1 MNGVHLRKYGVQATV
16 DFEVYGIDGVDL
28 KDDWVPAAT
37 DCEVMKDGGAST
49 QCTNT
54 ATDEGVTFSIVLTAT
69 EMEAARLVVK
79 VQDAAAKVIL
89 DTVVIIETYGH
100 PSAQH
105 AMDFDDGVRGGLTA
119 LPNAAAAAA
128 GGLPV
133 SAAGTLAMDTLADW
147 VDGGRLD
154 LLLDAIPTT
163 AMRGTDFAALAS
175 AWTATRAGYVDE
187 LGPLNVPADVDA
199 LTATVGVSG
208 AGLSDLGGMSTG
220 MKAEVNAEVKDV
232 LFTDTDAE
240 PGQGTPA
247 ATTSLAAKLGYL
259 YKAWRNKGDQ
269 NKTTGVQNLYNDAG
283 AVVDQKAT
291 NADDGTTFTRGKMGT
306 GA

>member
-163 AMRGTDFAALAS
+163 AMRGTDSAALAS

-187 LGPLNVPADVDA
+187 LGPLNIPADVDLILADTAELQTDDIPTLIAA
-199 LTATVGVSG
+199 LPDA
-208 AGLSDLGGMSTG
+208 A
-220 MKAEVNAEVKDV
+220 AINAEVVDA
-232 LFTDTDAE
+232 LGTDTLAE
-240 PGQGTPA
+240 LAQGVPPATPTIKQA
-247 ATTSLAAKLGYL
+247 LMLL
-259 YKAWRNKGDQ
+259 YMRLRNKQ
-269 NKTTGVQNLYNDAG
+269 TVTTTELAIYDDSGIKITKK
-283 AVVDQKAT
+283 AVS
-291 NADDGTTFTRGKMGT
+291 DDGTYIESKAES